1 MKEGDNNTRF
11 FHRLANFHR
20 RANQI
25 NNIEVDGVV
34 YEDEMEVRSQVV
46 HFYQVLY
53 QEIEMRHPSMDGL
66 DFSYIEEDEKL
77 SLERVFSKEEVI

>member
-1 MKEGDNNTRF
+1 MKEGDNNTCF
-11 FHRLANFHR
+11 FHRLANSHR
-20 RANQI
+20 SANQI

-34 YEDEMEVRSQVV
+34 YEDGIDVRSQVV

-53 QEIEMRHPSMDGL
+53 QEIELRCPSMDGL
-66 DFSYIEEDEKL
+66 DFSCIEEDERL